1 MLTVSLATITTET
14 ESAKRMIAQHA
25 AAESLT
31 SVKKIQM
38 ENKDI
43 NHFSLQ
49 YLPSTLIVDEQHA
62 IKTPIQLSNLLRQ
75 FFAELSGLHLLIN
88 NGWKG
93 DRQQSQSH
101 TKVLKYLRSV
111 SPINWINDQIRECVY
126 EPFRARQLILFTL
139 FPIMPQLWAALSD
152 TDKKIFLRDWH
163 SIFISFAAAFPLKNA
178 YKIKSMLKTGQLNV
192 MRSLEF
198 IQPYDNQEGR
208 VYRLSGQQ
216 YSSSFKN
223 TRSLFYR

>member
-1 MLTVSLATITTET
+1 MLTVSLATITTENELT
-14 ESAKRMIAQHA
+14 GCMIAQRA

-31 SVKKIQM
+31 SVKKKQM

-43 NHFSLQ
+43 NNFSLQ

-93 DRQQSQSH
+93 DRQQSH

-126 EPFRARQLILFTL
+126 EPFRAWQLILFTL

-192 MRSLEF
+192 LRSLEL
-198 IQPYDNQEGR
+198 IQPCDNKEGR

-216 YSSSFKN
+216 YSSSSKN